1 MALRVIAPGYVPVAK
16 ELSVALTVTV
26 PLPVPEVGETV
37 SHEALSLAIH
47 DNVPPPVLLTVRV

>member
-1 MALRVIAPGYVPVAK
+1 MALRVIAPVYVPVAK

-26 PLPVPEVGETV
+26 PLPVPEAGETV
-37 SHEALSLAIH
+37 SHETLSLAVH